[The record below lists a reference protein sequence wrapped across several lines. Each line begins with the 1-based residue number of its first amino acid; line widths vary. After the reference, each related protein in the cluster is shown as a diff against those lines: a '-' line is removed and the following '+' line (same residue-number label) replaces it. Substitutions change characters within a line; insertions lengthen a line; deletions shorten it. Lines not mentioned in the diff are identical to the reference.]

1 MNATADGALPKD
13 RSQRRLRTLQA
24 RDHLRRP
31 ERPVRQHAFN
41 AGWYTAASEAESPE
55 ILDVALDRASYKPGE
70 TAKLRIATKHGGKA
84 LISVLSNG
92 LLSQQEI
99 DVPNGG
105 GEADVKVGE
114 GWGAG
119 AYVTAMLYR
128 PLDESLK
135 RMPSRAIGV
144 QWLGLDQAANTLNVA
159 LGTPEKI
166 KSGTTLTVP
175 VKIGGLQAGEEAR
188 VTLAAV
194 DLGILNLTRFQ
205 TPAPENWFY
214 AQRRM
219 GLEIRDFYGRLIDGM
234 RAERGT
240 LRSGGDGGADGL
252 QGSPPVEETVA
263 MFSGIVSV
271 GPDGTA
277 SVDFNVPDFNGTVR
291 VMAVAWSADKLGHGQ
306 SDVIVRDAVALT
318 ASGPRFLT
326 LGDEARLDI
335 AVHNV
340 EGPQAAYK
348 LELAQ
353 RRDVPR
359 TRRTSISRPA
369 SGAPNTSPSS
379 QTNVGLIDYD
389 VRVTGPDGIDVKR
402 HLTFDVKP
410 PAGDHQADDRCLAE
424 GWRQASRSAPTSCAT

>member
-1 MNATADGALPKD
+1 MPKIEAGVDYGRYKLEITSADPSGPSA
-13 RSQRRLRTLQA
+13 ST
-24 RDHLRRP
+24 
-31 ERPVRQHAFN
+31 AFN

-70 TAKLRIATKHGGKA
+70 TAKLRIATKQGGKA

-92 LLSQQEI
+92 LLSQQEV

-105 GEADVKVGE
+105 GEADVTVGE
-114 GWGAG
+114 DWGAG

-175 VKIGGLQAGEEAR
+175 VKIGGLKAGEEAR
-188 VTLAAV
+188 ITLAAV

-240 LRSGGDGGADGL
+240 LRSGGDGGADAGL

-277 SVDFNVPDFNGTVR
+277 
-291 VMAVAWSADKLGHGQ
+291 
-306 SDVIVRDAVALT
+306 
-318 ASGPRFLT
+318 AST
-326 LGDEARLDI
+326 S
-335 AVHNV
+335 
-340 EGPQAAYK
+340 
-348 LELAQ
+348 
-353 RRDVPR
+353 
-359 TRRTSISRPA
+359 TCRTSTA
-369 SGAPNTSPSS
+369 
-379 QTNVGLIDYD
+379 
-389 VRVTGPDGIDVKR
+389 
-402 HLTFDVKP
+402 
-410 PAGDHQADDRCLAE
+410 RCA
-424 GWRQASRSAPTSCAT
+424 